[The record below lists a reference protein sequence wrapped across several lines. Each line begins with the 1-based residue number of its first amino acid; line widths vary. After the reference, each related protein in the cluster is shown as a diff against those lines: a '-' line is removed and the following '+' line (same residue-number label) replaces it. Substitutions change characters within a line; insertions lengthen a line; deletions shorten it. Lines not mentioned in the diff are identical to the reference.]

1 MVLVTAFLFHLKEEE
16 NCIKSGWLAPS
27 LDRSIYSFY
36 YGYGELF
43 GLGFKYTSVETEI
56 NKKMSRMKKRQ
67 NFHPVLVREK
77 IAPGK
82 QPTFGDAT
90 RRVL

>member
-43 GLGFKYTSVETEI
+43 GKTGS
-56 NKKMSRMKKRQ
+56 
-67 NFHPVLVREK
+67 
-77 IAPGK
+77 
-82 QPTFGDAT
+82 TFVSLDK
-90 RRVL
+90 